1 MSAAAATAVASPLWQ
16 AGGRPTRRPA
26 LDGDTTVDVC
36 VVGAGFT
43 GLWTA
48 LHLVREDP
56 SLRVLVVEAGYPGFG
71 ASGRNGGWCS
81 ALFPLPLEA
90 LTARHGRDAALRM
103 TAACRE
109 AVDDVE
115 RLASE
120 EGVDVGFRK
129 GGTVVVARGPAGL
142 QHARHDVASAAADP
156 GTGLELLD
164 ADGVGEHVRVEGALG
179 GTWTPH
185 CASLHPFRLVT
196 GLAEAAERRGV
207 RVVESTRAL
216 AVRRGEVRTDH
227 GTVTCSHVVLA
238 TEGYTPLLDRTRRR
252 SVAPVYSLMVATQQL
267 PQRVWDQI
275 GLERGQTFS
284 EHQNLVVYGQRT
296 VDGRIAFGGR
306 GAPYH
311 WGSAVRPGFDQDPR
325 VHRGLA
331 ALLRRYFPVLADV
344 PGGATRLAGIG
355 IDHTWGGPLGIARDW
370 HPAVRLDPDT
380 RIAWAGGYVGDGVA
394 LSQLAGATLADLVT
408 GRETSRTAL
417 PWVGHRPRSWEP
429 EPLRWLGVNAGL
441 LMARAAD
448 AHERRSG
455 RPSPL
460 GAALSRLTAH

>member
-1 MSAAAATAVASPLWQ
+1 MSTGVSLTTPLWQ
-16 AGGRPTRRPA
+16 SGGLPARRPA
-26 LDGDTTVDVC
+26 LDGDVVVDVC

-48 LHLVREDP
+48 LHLARNDP

-81 ALFPLPLEA
+81 ALFPLPLDA
-90 LTARHGRDAALRM
+90 LARRHGEEAALLM
-103 TAACRE
+103 AAACRK
-109 AVDDVE
+109 AVDDVA
-115 RLASE
+115 RLAAD
-120 EGVDVGFRK
+120 EGIDAQVRK

-142 QHARHDVASAAADP
+142 QHARHEATSAAADP
-156 GTGLELLD
+156 GAGLQLLD
-164 ADGVGEHVRVEGALG
+164 TEQVGRHVRVQGAVG
-179 GTWTPH
+179 GTWSPH

-227 GTVTCSHVVLA
+227 GTVSCSHVVLA
-238 TEGYTPLLDRTRRR
+238 TEGYTPHLGRARHRD
-252 SVAPVYSLMVATQQL
+252 VAPVYSLMVATQPL

-275 GLERGQTFS
+275 GLDHGQTFS

-296 VDGRIAFGGR
+296 ADGRLAFGGR

-311 WGSAVRPGFDQDPR
+311 WRSAVRPGFDQDPR

-331 ALLRRYFPVLADV
+331 ALLRQYFPVLADV
-344 PGGATRLAGIG
+344 PGGTTRLGGIG

-370 HPAVRLDPDT
+370 HPSVRLAPDS

-408 GRETSRTAL
+408 GRETTRTAL
-417 PWVGHRPRSWEP
+417 PWVGHQPRPWEP

-441 LMARAAD
+441 VMARLAD

>member
-1 MSAAAATAVASPLWQ
+1 
-16 AGGRPTRRPA
+16 
-26 LDGDTTVDVC
+26 
-36 VVGAGFT
+36 
-43 GLWTA
+43 
-48 LHLVREDP
+48 
-56 SLRVLVVEAGYPGFG
+56 
-71 ASGRNGGWCS
+71 
-81 ALFPLPLEA
+81 
-90 LTARHGRDAALRM
+90 M

-156 GTGLELLD
+156 ASGLELLD

-311 WGSAVRPGFDQDPR
+311 WGSTVRPGFDQDPR

-394 LSQLAGATLADLVT
+394 LSQLAGATLADLVI
-408 GRETSRTAL
+408 GRETSRTTL

-441 LMARAAD
+441 LVARAAD